1 MELKAR
7 HLKAG
12 YDKNVIIEDMNLTV
26 PAHKVTALIGAN
38 GCGKSTL
45 LKTLCRIQPPLGG
58 EVLLDGQSIF
68 AEDSRQLAKK
78 LAILPQNPQARRG
91 SPCGS
96 SSTTGA
102 HRIARASSRARRRR
116 TGAWSSGRCRRR
128 T

>member
-58 EVLLDGQSIF
+58 EVLLDGRSIF

-78 LAILPQNPQARRG
+78 LAILPQNPQAPAGLTVRELVNY
-91 SPCGS
+91 
-96 SSTTGA
+96 
-102 HRIARASSRARRRR
+102 RARSAPRALLR
-116 TGAWSSGRCRRR
+116 AHDE
-128 T
+128 

>member
-1 MELKAR
+1 MELTAR

-58 EVLLDGQSIF
+58 EVLLDGRSIF
-68 AEDSRQLAKK
+68 AEDSRSPRNSPSCHR
-78 LAILPQNPQARRG
+78 IRRPRRG

-102 HRIARASSRARRRR
+102 RRIARASSRARRRR
-116 TGAWSSGRCRRR
+116 TGAWSTGRCRRR